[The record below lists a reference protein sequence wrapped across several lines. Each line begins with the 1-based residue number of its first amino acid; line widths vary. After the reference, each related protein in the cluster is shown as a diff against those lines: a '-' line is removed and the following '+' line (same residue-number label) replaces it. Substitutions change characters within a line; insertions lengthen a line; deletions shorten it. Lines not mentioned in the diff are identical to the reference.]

1 MRVVV
6 DSTLVGGNSFA
17 GHYAPE
23 PPPVKRDQTLSNL
36 ILIFSVGKGYEPKR
50 DGRQTADC

>member
-36 ILIFSVGKGYEPKR
+36 ILIIFGRVHR
-50 DGRQTADC
+50 DRF